1 MTSEILVP
9 TFGTGWGH
17 AQGLANVTPP
27 SVPKGADQVIDRILI
42 HEVIAAYCWSVD
54 EERYD
59 LMTAVLTEDFDFQG
73 CIAGVTLL
81 DHVTSAA
88 ALVAWLQAWQA
99 TRSDQL
105 RHCVT
110 NIVVTAQTDLTAD
123 AYGYVTLKSSV
134 PDSLTAL
141 ATAFYR
147 FTLKKHDGN
156 WRIASIYSGY
166 DRAF

>member
-1 MTSEILVP
+1 
-9 TFGTGWGH
+9 
-17 AQGLANVTPP
+17 
-27 SVPKGADQVIDRILI
+27 
-42 HEVIAAYCWSVD
+42 
-54 EERYD
+54 
-59 LMTAVLTEDFDFQG
+59 
-73 CIAGVTLL
+73 L

-147 FTLKKHDGN
+147 FTLTKHDGN

-166 DRAF
+166 DRSF